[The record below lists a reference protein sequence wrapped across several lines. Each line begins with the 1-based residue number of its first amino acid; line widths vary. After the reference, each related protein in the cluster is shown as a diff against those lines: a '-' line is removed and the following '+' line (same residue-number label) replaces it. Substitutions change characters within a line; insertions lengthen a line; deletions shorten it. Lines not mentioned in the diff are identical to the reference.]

1 MPRAQH
7 LAHAACYDRV
17 MLPAYG
23 AGPYLPTIFLE
34 RPVYVR
40 EMADGL
46 YSPLAYLLYKVGPTW
61 AGAERSNYN
70 HASILCCTVHC

>member
-1 MPRAQH
+1 MPLTMPRAH
-7 LAHAACYDRV
+7 LAAHAACVARV

-46 YSPLAYLLYKVGPTW
+46 YSPLAYLLFKVG
-61 AGAERSNYN
+61 
-70 HASILCCTVHC
+70 AS

>member
-1 MPRAQH
+1 MRLPCLQRNAE
-7 LAHAACYDRV
+7 LTLTAINRV

-23 AGPYLPTIFLE
+23 AGPYLPAIVLE

-46 YSPLAYLLYKVGPTW
+46 YSPLAYLLYKVGAAAMYYLSLLHW
-61 AGAERSNYN
+61 LHLDS
-70 HASILCCTVHC
+70 

>member
-1 MPRAQH
+1 
-7 LAHAACYDRV
+7 

-46 YSPLAYLLYKVGPTW
+46 YSPLAYLLYKVG
-61 AGAERSNYN
+61 
-70 HASILCCTVHC
+70 AS